1 MSRSGFD
8 TDYMVTNDE
17 DTGLI
22 TYIGKKHTR
31 IQYDQT
37 LHQWNMSVANN
48 KDIHGVTFSDVTSL
62 VIGKHVWVIT
72 GDYACSSKDQELQL
86 ALSSCSGDQFTC
98 SDGVCIDIL
107 ARCDNINTCRDKSD
121 EADCARVKI
130 DPTYQKFIVP
140 PPHSADLALTEVKV
154 GMNVETIMD
163 INEVDGYFQVQFYLT
178 LKWFESRLRFNNL
191 KEDIDLNNFLP
202 SENTEIWVPELIFE
216 NTEEKPST
224 TSDEKTSIKVEKRGK
239 FKASD
244 ISENQNI
251 QYFAGS
257 ENPISLS
264 RFYNQRFLCDYQMAW
279 YPFDIQQCHLTMSM
293 KRAFA
298 PFTKLMVDN
307 IVYEGERFLTKYEVK
322 NVAMSVSDHG
332 FIQTVIVEITLG
344 RQLLSVIMNVFV
356 PTLVLNIISYSTN
369 FYKDMY
375 FESVIA
381 INLTSMLVLVAL
393 FVSVSALDS
402 KLMILS

>member
-1 MSRSGFD
+1 
-8 TDYMVTNDE
+8 MVTNDE
-17 DTGLI
+17 ETGLI

-31 IQYDQT
+31 IQYDQI

-48 KDIHGVTFSDVTSL
+48 KDIHGVTYSDVTSL
-62 VIGKHVWVIT
+62 VIGKHVWQIT
-72 GDYACSSKDQELQL
+72 GDYACSSKDQELEL
-86 ALSSCSGDQFTC
+86 ALSSCNGEQFTS

-107 ARCDNINTCRDKSD
+107 ARCDNINDCRDKSD
-121 EADCARVKI
+121 EANCARVKI

-140 PPHSADLALTEVKV
+140 PPHETDSSQTEVKV

-163 INEVDGYFQVQFYLT
+163 INEVDGYFQVQFYLI
-178 LKWFESRLRFNNL
+178 LKWFESRVRFKNL

-239 FKASD
+239 FKASE

-257 ENPISLS
+257 ENPIILS

-279 YPFDIQQCHLTMSM
+279 YPFDIQKCRLTMSI

-298 PFTKLMVDN
+298 PFTKLNVDS
-307 IVYEGERFLTKYEVK
+307 IVYDGEKFLTKYEVK
-322 NVAMSVSDHG
+322 DVAMSVTEEK
-332 FIQTVIVEITLG
+332 FTQTVFVEITLG

-369 FYKDMY
+369 FYKDIY

-393 FVSVSALDS
+393 FVSVSMNTIMLEHY
-402 KLMILS
+402 LII